1 MDIGKDTD
9 FSHFAPRSGCRR
21 HGHNGQRMFIRSFEK
36 SFIIEIIRA
45 EQGNGLSGIHRR
57 TAADT
62 DDEVNAILLGKGCG
76 SADRIDRGIVFNIVK
91 EIPGNA
97 QFIEFFVTAS
107 CEPLILAE

>member
-1 MDIGKDTD
+1 MNIGKDTD
-9 FSHFAPRSGCRR
+9 FGHFTPRSGRRR
-21 HGHNGQRMFIRSFEK
+21 HGHDGQGLFVRSFEK
-36 SFIIEIIRA
+36 PFIVEIIRA

-62 DDEVNAILLGKGCG
+62 DDEVNALLLGKRSG

-97 QFIEFFVTAS
+97 
-107 CEPLILAE
+107 